1 MVSVILRCM
10 IILLFKV
17 MRSKIVFTSVVV
29 FFVITAFILLFV
41 FKASGSSSSVSV
53 DGCDPYNVE
62 VKKGEKENSV
72 DIYWK
77 TKARCSGY
85 IIYGSEMKDLHL
97 VGIDLV
103 NEIKDENHSVEINS
117 LISTKMYYFSIVSD
131 GISYGKD
138 GLPISF
144 MISSL

>member
-1 MVSVILRCM
+1 
-10 IILLFKV
+10 
-17 MRSKIVFTSVVV
+17 MRSKLVFTSVVV
-29 FFVITAFILLFV
+29 FLVITAFILVFV
-41 FKASGSSSSVSV
+41 FKASGSNSSVSV
-53 DGCDPYNVE
+53 EGCDPYNVE
-62 VKKGEKENSV
+62 VKKGEKGNSV
-72 DIYWK
+72 NIYWK
-77 TKARCSGY
+77 TKSNCSGY

-103 NEIKDENHSVEINS
+103 NEIKDVNHSVEINS